1 MLENRTMIQ
10 RSATHLSKTF
20 ATPHTFLTS
29 SRSASNSCV
38 CVSSRAADKS
48 DLAFSAGPAS
58 SGRVVRG
65 ERGSASVGAPWA
77 LRGRSGEVCG
87 RSVGGSKLL
96 TS

>member
-38 CVSSRAADKS
+38 CVSSRAADES
-48 DLAFSAGPAS
+48 ALAFSARPAS
-58 SGRVVRG
+58 FPASLGRVVRA
-65 ERGSASVGAPWA
+65 ERGGASVRAERGAA
-77 LRGRSGEVCG
+77 A
-87 RSVGGSKLL
+87 GGVPQ
-96 TS
+96 